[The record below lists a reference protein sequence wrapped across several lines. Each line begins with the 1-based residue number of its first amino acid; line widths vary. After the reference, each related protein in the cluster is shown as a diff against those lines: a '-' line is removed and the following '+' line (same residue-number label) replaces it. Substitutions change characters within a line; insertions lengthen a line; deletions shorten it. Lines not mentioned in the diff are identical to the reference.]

1 MNIFQIIVID
11 QSLEK
16 KNNNTFCLNIRWLIL
31 ILSFILALAVIL
43 LVVLLIQNNN
53 QNNSSFPSD
62 DDEYRSVNQILK
74 FSKRFFVSV
83 ENRLRLRV
91 YIRLKL
97 LNKRIFVKE
106 IKHLKIVFLFTM
118 QSGLWQHFY

>member
-16 KNNNTFCLNIRWLIL
+16 KNNNTFCLNIRWLVL

-53 QNNSSFPSD
+53 QKNSSFPSD

-74 FSKRFFVSV
+74 FSKRFLF
-83 ENRLRLRV
+83 L
-91 YIRLKL
+91 
-97 LNKRIFVKE
+97 
-106 IKHLKIVFLFTM
+106 LKIDYDYGFT
-118 QSGLWQHFY
+118 YD